1 MKNFCGNEI
10 MRIIQD
16 LKIPGIPN
24 VIAVQLIAF
33 NIISMLF
40 SKEIDIKYLV
50 IFGLLFRF

>member
-1 MKNFCGNEI
+1 MKKFCGNEI

-16 LKIPGIPN
+16 LKIPGFPN

-33 NIISMLF
+33 NIVSMLF

>member
-1 MKNFCGNEI
+1 MKKFCGNEI

-16 LKIPGIPN
+16 LKIPGFPN

-33 NIISMLF
+33 NIVSMLF
-40 SKEIDIKYLV
+40 SNEIDIKYLV